1 LGLNHHKNAI
11 VNRRE
16 SCQTPSSPKPGNQ
29 IRRKK
34 SCKRKKREPENPP
47 QTPSA
52 APKLN
57 HHHLRFPR
65 GKQNTNT
72 VRQIQEE
79 KRRRKQKQKA
89 TGTGE
94 DEIRRRSGLV
104 VRRLTPPSSHHHL
117 LHVYIARGKFGLK
130 GRSMQI

>member
-1 LGLNHHKNAI
+1 VA
-11 VNRRE
+11 
-16 SCQTPSSPKPGNQ
+16 
-29 IRRKK
+29 
-34 SCKRKKREPENPP
+34 
-47 QTPSA
+47 
-52 APKLN
+52 KLN

-72 VRQIQEE
+72 VRQIPEE

-104 VRRLTPPSSHHHL
+104 VRRPTPPSSHHHL

-130 GRSMQI
+130 GRSMQILDTRERSEIFCFREKKGLKR